1 MRTSRS
7 GNIATVD
14 DATDIGEG
22 KSKLNNWDHSD
33 NTGSFFYHQVQ
44 IQLLELLRL
53 LKKQPV
59 FSIVN

>member
-22 KSKLNNWDHSD
+22 KSKIDNWD
-33 NTGSFFYHQVQ
+33 
-44 IQLLELLRL
+44 
-53 LKKQPV
+53 
-59 FSIVN
+59 